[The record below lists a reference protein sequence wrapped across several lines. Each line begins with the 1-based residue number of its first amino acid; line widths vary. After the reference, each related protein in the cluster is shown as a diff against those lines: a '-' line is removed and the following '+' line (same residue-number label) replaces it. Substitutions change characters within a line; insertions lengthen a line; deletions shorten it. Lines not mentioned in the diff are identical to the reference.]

1 MLKLKN
7 EAGASSFCRDMCRSL
22 VTIFKCLF
30 IRPLIGQSCAQSQL
44 AFRYFCCYP
53 MYLTVQVVQ
62 NNNSQAETM
71 STVTPEHN

>member
-1 MLKLKN
+1 MKQVLQVSAETCADLW
-7 EAGASSFCRDMCRSL
+7 F
-22 VTIFKCLF
+22 TIFKCLF

-44 AFRYFCCYP
+44 AFRYFCCCP

-62 NNNSQAETM
+62 DNNSQAETM